1 MMTLD
6 KITTPFERRRV
17 IEYGKDGNKVVR
29 HWYEV
34 QHVVGSLYKS
44 ENTQSEWNGLECKLF
59 IFFLCG
65 FWPVSAN
72 CQPC

>member
-6 KITTPFERRRV
+6 KITTPFKRRRV

-34 QHVVGSLYKS
+34 QHVIGTLYKTKDS
-44 ENTQSEWNGLECKLF
+44 GKIRF
-59 IFFLCG
+59 IPILL
-65 FWPVSAN
+65 V
-72 CQPC
+72 